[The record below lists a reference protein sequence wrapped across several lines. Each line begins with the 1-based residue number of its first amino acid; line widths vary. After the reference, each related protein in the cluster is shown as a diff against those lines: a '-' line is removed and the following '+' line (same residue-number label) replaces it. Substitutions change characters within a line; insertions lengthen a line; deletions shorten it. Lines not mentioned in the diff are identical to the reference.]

1 MAATLPSSFPRA
13 VATGRTSIAIML
25 LMALI
30 QGRVVH
36 AQAAPSRE
44 GAEQS
49 EGDASE
55 SAGTSGKERAAE
67 LTEVAERHYNAG
79 QFEIAAEKYAEA
91 YAAYPAPELLF
102 NLGQCQKHLGNH
114 RRAVFLFER
123 YLRNKPN
130 APNKALV
137 EEIIAEERA
146 KAKEQPREPDTKSGA
161 PSSVDSDLD
170 AEQADATR
178 AGVFE
183 EPGSGPEP
191 ADEPSGTAV
200 YEKWWFWTA
209 VGAVAVA
216 AGGTA
221 VFMATRNDEQDTPTG
236 TLGVVEWR

>member
-1 MAATLPSSFPRA
+1 MASILPSSFPRA
-13 VATGRTSIAIML
+13 VATGRACIAIAL
-25 LMALI
+25 LIALI

-36 AQAAPSRE
+36 AQAASSRD

-49 EGDASE
+49 KSEASGSE
-55 SAGTSGKERAAE
+55 NASGKERAAA

-130 APNKALV
+130 ASNKALV
-137 EEIIAEERA
+137 QEIIAEERA
-146 KAKEQPREPDTKSGA
+146 KAKEQPPERHETGGE
-161 PSSVDSDLD
+161 SSVETDLQ
-170 AEQADATR
+170 AQRADAKN
-178 AGVFE
+178 ADVFE
-183 EPGSGPEP
+183 ESRPVPEP

-200 YEKWWFWTA
+200 YERWWFWTA
-209 VGAVAVA
+209 IGAVAVA

-221 VFMATRNDEQDTPTG
+221 VFMATRDDEQNTPSG
-236 TLGVVEWR
+236 SLGVVEWR